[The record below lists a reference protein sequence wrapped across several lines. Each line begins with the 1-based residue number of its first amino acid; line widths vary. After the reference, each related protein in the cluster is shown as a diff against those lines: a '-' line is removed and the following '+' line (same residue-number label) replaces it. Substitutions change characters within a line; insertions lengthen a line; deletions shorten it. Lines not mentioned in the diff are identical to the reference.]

1 MIMRRS
7 KKNKRVV
14 LTDIPLTPLI
24 DTALT
29 LLVIFIVIA
38 PSMRHGLN
46 VTLPKTNL
54 QYLPAKQEIVITID
68 KNGNYFLHKDMI
80 APELLSKTISL
91 HAQNVSCNTVFIKA
105 DKQVAY
111 EAVLHLFELLSQID
125 GIDDVILPTEKS

>member
-1 MIMRRS
+1 MRRY
-7 KKNKRVV
+7 KKNRRVV

-29 LLVIFIVIA
+29 LLVIFIVVA

-54 QYLPAKQEIVITID
+54 QYQPVKEDIVITID
-68 KNGNYFLHKDMI
+68 KNGNYFWQKDII
-80 APELLSKTISL
+80 ACELLPKMISL
-91 HAQNVSCNTVFIKA
+91 YAQKTGCKTVFIRA

-111 EAVLHLFELLSQID
+111 DSVLQLFEILSHID
-125 GIDDVILPTEKS
+125 GIEDVVLPTEKR